1 MEFLYLFR
9 ALLRRKWIIL
19 ICVVVSSAI
28 AFILT
33 RNVKKSYR
41 STAQL
46 STRFTVSDQ
55 PNGAVNYIQSEFKF
69 GNVIE
74 NITSPNVLS
83 LVSYHLLLHDLQSP
97 NPFTVLNKKQEADA
111 SKADKQRVIQNLSAH
126 LESISMLSTTDV
138 IDKQILSLLYIYG
151 YGADAL
157 TNNLKVE
164 RYQKT
169 DYINI
174 DYKSGNALLSAFVVN
189 TLCDEFRRFYNQTE
203 MQHTDNNVTSLDSI
217 VKAKRATLDAKQQA
231 KEQFMANNKLVDV
244 NLEGSN
250 KLSQLSAYENQLIEE
265 NSILKNA
272 SYRLKQLDDLI
283 RNARSKGQTA
293 VEDPATS
300 ASKTTS
306 KPAQTGTSANTEYIR
321 LRKQYNDLNNEYIA
335 KGGNDPD
342 MKKRLDAI
350 LVSMSKLNVS
360 DGDDGGS
367 ITPSGGGGG
376 GSASLDQLTQRKIDA
391 AAEVEASNN
400 KIAGIQAKIDQLR
413 SGLSGMASKGANL
426 DQFDKDI
433 QLASAEYTA
442 AKDQL
447 NMALNARESLPD
459 FKQTLAGEP
468 ALGPEPS
475 KRMLIVIV
483 SGLGAFIIAALVI
496 VFIEFFDN
504 SIRSPSQ
511 FQRLTGLRLLG
522 AVNRINLK
530 GQENVLKK
538 IAKFDEEEKTR
549 ANTFLELLRKLRY
562 ELESSNKKIFLF
574 TSTEP
579 GQGKTMLVQALS
591 YILSLGKKKVLIIDT
606 NFCNN
611 DLTKN
616 VNAEPV
622 LEKYDL
628 NGHVFDKGAFR
639 RLLTPTNIE
648 RVDIIGCAGGD
659 YTPSEILPKNHLLKH
674 LTELKEEYDFI
685 LLEGAPLNEYTDTK
699 ELETY
704 VEGVVAVFSAE
715 NTLSAIDKESIR
727 FLNENRDKFLGAILN
742 KVEMFNLEL

>member
-19 ICVVVSSAI
+19 ICVVVSSTI

-46 STRFTVSDQ
+46 STRFTVADQ

-97 NPFTVLNKKQEADA
+97 NPFTVLNPKQQAEAA
-111 SKADKQRVIQNLSAH
+111 KADKQRVIQNLSAH
-126 LESISMLSTTDV
+126 LESISMLSTTDGT
-138 IDKQILSLLYIYG
+138 DKQILSLLYIYG
-151 YGADAL
+151 YGPDAL
-157 TNNLKVE
+157 TGSLKVD

-174 DYKSGNALLSAFVVN
+174 DFRSGNPLLSAFVVN

-203 MQHTDNNVTSLDSI
+203 MQHTDNNVASLDSI
-217 VKAKRATLDAKQQA
+217 VKAKRTVLDQKQQA

-250 KLSQLSAYENQLIEE
+250 KLAQLSAYENQLIEE
-265 NSILKNA
+265 NSNLKNA

-283 RNARSKGQTA
+283 RNARNKGQTT
-293 VEDPATS
+293 VEDPAVAT
-300 ASKTTS
+300 KPTT
-306 KPAQTGTSANTEYIR
+306 KPQTGASANSEYIR

-335 KGGNDPD
+335 KGGNDPE
-342 MKKRLDAI
+342 MKKRLDGI
-350 LVSMSKLNVS
+350 LQSMSRLNVS
-360 DGDDGGS
+360 DGDDGGGV
-367 ITPSGGGGG
+367 TTGGGGG
-376 GSASLDQLTQRKIDA
+376 GSATLDQLTQRRIDA

-433 QLASAEYTA
+433 QLASAEYTS

-459 FKQTLAGEP
+459 FKQTLTGEP

-483 SGLGAFIIAALVI
+483 SGLGAFMIAALVI
-496 VFIEFFDN
+496 IFIEFFDN

-511 FQRLTGLRLLG
+511 FERLTGLRLLG

-538 IAKFDEEEKTR
+538 IAKFDEEEKAR
-549 ANTFLELLRKLRY
+549 SSTFLELLRKLRY
-562 ELESSNKKIFLF
+562 EVESSNKKIFLI

-591 YILSLGKKKVLIIDT
+591 YILSLGKKKVLII
-606 NFCNN
+606 
-611 DLTKN
+611 
-616 VNAEPV
+616 
-622 LEKYDL
+622 
-628 NGHVFDKGAFR
+628 
-639 RLLTPTNIE
+639 
-648 RVDIIGCAGGD
+648 
-659 YTPSEILPKNHLLKH
+659 
-674 LTELKEEYDFI
+674 
-685 LLEGAPLNEYTDTK
+685 
-699 ELETY
+699 
-704 VEGVVAVFSAE
+704 
-715 NTLSAIDKESIR
+715 
-727 FLNENRDKFLGAILN
+727 
-742 KVEMFNLEL
+742 